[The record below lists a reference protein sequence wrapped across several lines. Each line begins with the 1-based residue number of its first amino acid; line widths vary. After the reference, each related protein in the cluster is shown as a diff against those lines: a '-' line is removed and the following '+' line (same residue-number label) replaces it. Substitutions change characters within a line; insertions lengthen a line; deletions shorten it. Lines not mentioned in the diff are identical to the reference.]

1 MDPDA
6 RKAPSVD
13 AEGAFRASY
22 GVPGAAQPPE
32 GVRRMLIELMQ

>member
-13 AEGAFRASY
+13 AEGAFRAWY